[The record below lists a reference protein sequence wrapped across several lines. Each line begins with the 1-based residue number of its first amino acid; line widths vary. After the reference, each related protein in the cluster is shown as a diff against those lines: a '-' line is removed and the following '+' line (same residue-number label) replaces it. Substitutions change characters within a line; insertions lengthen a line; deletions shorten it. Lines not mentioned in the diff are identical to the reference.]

1 MNAPQLFKI
10 WDTGA
15 DGREKA
21 LVRAAQQGHRPAF
34 DALSQ
39 THTPLLR
46 GFLLRRVGPNAAED
60 VLQDTLLAAWTGL
73 PQYGGRA
80 RFKSWLYAIASRKC
94 ADWYRQRGRT
104 VAEVPLDAATGLPDA
119 YTESA
124 ANSERKQIVRDAIAL
139 LPDAQREVLELY
151 YDAELTLAEVGLA
164 LDRKLNTV
172 KYQFYRAHTLV
183 EKELKELAENDSRN
197 ERGLETP
204 RREAERK
211 GPVVR

>member
-1 MNAPQLFKI
+1 M
-10 WDTGA
+10 GA
-15 DGREKA
+15 DGPEKA
-21 LVRAAQQGHRPAF
+21 LVRAAQQGHRSAF
-34 DALSQ
+34 DTLSR

-46 GFLLRRVGPNAAED
+46 GFLMRRVGPNAAED

-104 VAEVPLDAATGLPDA
+104 VAEVPLDEAAGLPDA
-119 YTESA
+119 YTASA
-124 ANSERKQIVRDAIAL
+124 ANSERRQILRDAMAE

-172 KYQFYRAHTLV
+172 KYQFYRAHALV
-183 EKELKELAENDSRN
+183 EKALNELAENDLQN
-197 ERGLETP
+197 ERGTETP
-204 RREAERK
+204 PRAAKRK
-211 GPVVR
+211 GPDVR